1 MMIGEIVLYTLKEYD
16 AEAINRRRADAV
28 TNNAGSQMSGFVA
41 HTGNVAREGQVFPAF
56 VVAEFGGAT
65 KNLHVL
71 LDGNDTYWA
80 TSRGEGD
87 GPGHWSVK

>member
-1 MMIGEIVLYTLKEYD
+1 MIGDIVLYTLSAYD

-28 TNNAGSQMSGFVA
+28 TNNAGQQMSGFVA
-41 HTGNVAREGQVFPAF
+41 HVGNQAREGQVFPAF
-56 VVAEFGGAT
+56 VVADFGNP

-80 TSRGEGD
+80 TSRTEGD
-87 GPGHWSVK
+87 LPNQWSVK